1 MQPDS
6 LKQVASAAATPSG
19 IRDEVCGMRHAA
31 CNSTVRKR
39 ERVEEGYERDRHN
52 YLSTRR
58 GSQLKFDYVRCNATS
73 KRHDV
78 TQAHTLTHSLLH
90 THAKQ
95 QICWQRESVREK
107 CASSCCWGNFLAFYA
122 NKPTK
127 RGNLR
132 IFLRTTPLARPLL
145 TLKRNQQ
152 LNVFIFM
159 PSWLFPSTP
168 FGCISS
174 SFSFSFSFYFGCF
187 CRNVYDR
194 QANTKFI

>member
-31 CNSTVRKR
+31 CNSTVSER

-78 TQAHTLTHSLLH
+78 TQAHTLTHTQPTTH
-90 THAKQ
+90 THTHMQSSK
-95 QICWQRESVREK
+95 SVDNVRVCERN
-107 CASSCCWGNFLAFYA
+107 APAA
-122 NKPTK
+122 AAEA
-127 RGNLR
+127 
-132 IFLRTTPLARPLL
+132 IFLHFMQTNQLNGETFVSSYVPRPL
-145 TLKRNQQ
+145 
-152 LNVFIFM
+152 
-159 PSWLFPSTP
+159 PAHS
-168 FGCISS
+168 
-174 SFSFSFSFYFGCF
+174 
-187 CRNVYDR
+187 
-194 QANTKFI
+194 